1 MTAVALGEAETRA
14 LLEQLNLNGPLVIA
28 GVNSFR
34 GITLAGDSRR
44 LAEIETALEKQKVRY
59 KRLDLDYAFHS
70 PAMDPIQPVIK
81 KALASLQPVKGNV
94 PFFSTVTGT
103 RVDGDTLTADYWWK
117 NLRNPVLFQTA
128 MKAILGRGD
137 TLFIEIGPMTS

>member
-81 KALASLQPVKGNV
+81 KSPCISSTCKRECS
-94 PFFSTVTGT
+94 FFQQSREPGLMVTPSPLTTGGKTSGT
-103 RVDGDTLTADYWWK
+103 RSFSNSHESHFRQRRYSFHRD
-117 NLRNPVLFQTA
+117 RP
-128 MKAILGRGD
+128 
-137 TLFIEIGPMTS
+137 P